1 MSKKVIYV
9 SWTKLTDKY
18 ARDWYINHLIQNGI
32 EVEYWDVTTLTR
44 EQHNEVGELDVNYL
58 RVLNS

>member
-18 ARDWYINHLIQNGI
+18 ARDWYIDHLIQNGI
-32 EVEYWDVTTLTR
+32 EVEYWDVSALIR
-44 EQHNEVGELDVNYL
+44 GQYNEVGELLKPSCKFY
-58 RVLNS
+58 